1 LSIKTV
7 INLRK
12 PHPRQ
17 LEFLRSTA
25 KRRVIRAGR
34 RGGKTVG
41 MAIFAV
47 EAFLA
52 GSRVLYA
59 APTQDQVGTF
69 WFEIVEALREPIE
82 AGVFVK
88 NETNHTIELPHTKQR
103 IRAKTA
109 WNADTLRGDYADVLI
124 LDEFQLMGEDT
135 WDTVGAPMLLD
146 NDGTAIFIYTP
157 PSLRTTSRSKARDPR
172 YASKM
177 FKRAQGSTDG
187 RWQAFHFT
195 SLENPYI
202 SASAIEEMRA
212 DMTATAFA
220 QEIMAEDRDDA
231 PGALWRREVIDG
243 SRFKVVPDDAGI
255 IRTVIA
261 VDPSATSGGDEC
273 GIVAGSYGEA
283 YQHFYVEGDYS
294 VQASPAG
301 WAKVAVNAYHKHE
314 ANLIVYEAN
323 QGGEMVA
330 QTLRLYAPDIMLMP
344 VWASKNKQARA
355 EPISLLYEQGK
366 VHHIGDY
373 YKLEDELCM
382 WEPGAPSPNRM
393 DALVWLLTYLKD
405 NTRPKARRIEGR

>member
-12 PHPRQ
+12 PHSRQ
-17 LEFLRSTA
+17 LEFLRSKA

-82 AGVFVK
+82 AGIFIK

-157 PSLRTTSRSKARDPR
+157 PSLRMTTRSKARDPR

-187 RWQAFHFT
+187 RWAGVPFHVIGK
-195 SLENPYI
+195 PVHI
-202 SASAIEEMRA
+202 S
-212 DMTATAFA
+212 
-220 QEIMAEDRDDA
+220 
-231 PGALWRREVIDG
+231 
-243 SRFKVVPDDAGI
+243 
-255 IRTVIA
+255 
-261 VDPSATSGGDEC
+261 
-273 GIVAGSYGEA
+273 
-283 YQHFYVEGDYS
+283 
-294 VQASPAG
+294 
-301 WAKVAVNAYHKHE
+301 
-314 ANLIVYEAN
+314 
-323 QGGEMVA
+323 
-330 QTLRLYAPDIMLMP
+330 
-344 VWASKNKQARA
+344 
-355 EPISLLYEQGK
+355 IS
-366 VHHIGDY
+366 H
-373 YKLEDELCM
+373 
-382 WEPGAPSPNRM
+382 
-393 DALVWLLTYLKD
+393 
-405 NTRPKARRIEGR
+405 